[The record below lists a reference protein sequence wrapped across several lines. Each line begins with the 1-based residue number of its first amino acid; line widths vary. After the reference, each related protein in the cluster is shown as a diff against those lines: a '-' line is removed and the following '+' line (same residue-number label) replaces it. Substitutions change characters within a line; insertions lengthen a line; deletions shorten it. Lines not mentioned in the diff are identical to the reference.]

1 MKWFQLMHLPEKVI
15 RQPSELRLAFGTT
28 NLDTNLL
35 FFWGGG
41 GLQYFANHVFYTF
54 ESHMNK
60 LFISQAHFSFK
71 CGWVSMLFCSYFHP
85 ILVDL
90 DVIFYVCM
98 VGSMATI
105 SDNNLANR
113 HSLSLF
119 NVLLLFPFL
128 QKKKKAGKNWNLFNM
143 SLAIIG
149 GAAVKKAWFTRLIT
163 IMHCGIS
170 SRQL

>member
-1 MKWFQLMHLPEKVI
+1 MVSTYASARKGHKAALWIKAGIWHY
-15 RQPSELRLAFGTT
+15 QPWYQPT
-28 NLDTNLL
+28 
-35 FFWGGG
+35 FFLGGG